1 MIGETTYIGGKNMIN
16 LKEISQ
22 ETISKYNLEIIDFDI
37 DENEFFIMIK
47 NSLWWVLGIDEEKDL
62 LYVQYDGDG
71 VFHNIDTRG
80 INDLEDNDYVLVG
93 CCDEYVPGIISTR
106 DIANPIDD
114 AKDFINSG
122 TVYRIK
128 YIGD

>member
-1 MIGETTYIGGKNMIN
+1 MLDMHFLTQKTMY
-16 LKEISQ
+16 
-22 ETISKYNLEIIDFDI
+22 KYNLEKQK
-37 DENEFFIMIK
+37 DECGCDPGAFFIK
-47 NSLWWVLGIDEEKDL
+47 LQNSEWWVLGIDEEKNL
-62 LYVQYDGDG
+62 LYVQYDGDS

-106 DIANPIDD
+106 DIANPISD

-128 YIGD
+128 YVGD

>member
-1 MIGETTYIGGKNMIN
+1 MIN

-114 AKDFINSG
+114 AKDFINLG

-128 YIGD
+128 YVGD